1 MNNKYFSFINTY
13 TIVWVLKFDMKS
25 CCIYRFWTMNHC
37 PGHCP
42 KSIFAKKFF
51 LQKRIFF
58 TLNHLVGDFWK
69 KMK

>member
-1 MNNKYFSFINTY
+1 
-13 TIVWVLKFDMKS
+13 
-25 CCIYRFWTMNHC
+25 MNHC

-51 LQKRIFF
+51 PQKRTFF
-58 TLNHLVGDFWK
+58 TLNHLVGNFCK